1 MDSPSL
7 ALLLVLILVSG
18 VDAISSAVQEY
29 KLTHVIA
36 TKNSLNK
43 KLVFIKN
50 QFKKLEIVSYVMSS
64 GHNNSFDFSEK
75 KGSLHRSALMSFPYT
90 KTPIKALI
98 FRFWNSQIY

>member
-7 ALLLVLILVSG
+7 ALLLVLIFVSG

-50 QFKKLEIVSYVMSS
+50 QFK
-64 GHNNSFDFSEK
+64 N
-75 KGSLHRSALMSFPYT
+75 
-90 KTPIKALI
+90 
-98 FRFWNSQIY
+98 